1 MNDYNAAAIS
11 IVVVIIGVVIC
22 GAIFL
27 LFLYLRDY
35 TQFFDRLFGTMEP
48 EEYCRGNDSVGLYRR
63 LKHCVVIDG
72 LRGSGKTSAYI
83 TEICQFAS
91 LADSER
97 WSDLANPDVVNALA
111 FLASMGIAVDV
122 WAKHGSTDTRPF
134 RVHLYNMD
142 VRYRKII
149 DEYRDKYCGDT
160 ISSQRLIQFANELKE
175 DMSHVE
181 SIL

>member
-48 EEYCRGNDSVGLYRR
+48 EEYCRGNDYVGLYRR

-72 LRGSGKTSAYI
+72 LRGSGKTSADI
-83 TEICQFAS
+83 TEICRFAS

-111 FLASMGIAVDV
+111 FLASMGVVVDV
-122 WAKHGSTDTRPF
+122 WARRDTCPF
-134 RVHLYNMD
+134 QIHLYNMD

-160 ISSQRLIQFANELKE
+160 ISSQRLVQFANELKE
-175 DMSHVE
+175 DASHVE
-181 SIL
+181 